1 MSEEQITIG
10 TEATLKEALRQ
21 MSDTGS
27 KCLVVV
33 ANNKFSGTLSD
44 GDIRKALLRSADM
57 KSSINSIFNK
67 KAFSINKKELND
79 GILKEAFLEYKYDV
93 IPILNSDKSINKVV
107 KWTEVFKDKPRNL
120 NQQIPV
126 VIMAGGM
133 GTRMEPFTNVLPK
146 PLIPIKDKTVIEKII
161 ESFVGV
167 GINDFLISINFKG
180 KILKAFFEEL
190 DPSYSIDFIEEKTPL
205 GTGGSLHKLKGKMKS
220 TFMVT
225 NCDVIIEVDH
235 QDLIDFHKKNKF
247 DLTLVASTK
256 EIVIPYG
263 ACELNK
269 EGNLEKILEKPKLD
283 YLINTGLYVIEP
295 SVLELIPKNKSF
307 DMTDLIESL
316 KKKGKDIGVFP
327 IDDNAWVDIGQWDEY
342 KHAIERLN

>member
-1 MSEEQITIG
+1 MG
-10 TEATLKEALRQ
+10 A
-21 MSDTGS
+21 
-27 KCLVVV
+27 
-33 ANNKFSGTLSD
+33 
-44 GDIRKALLRSADM
+44 
-57 KSSINSIFNK
+57 
-67 KAFSINKKELND
+67 
-79 GILKEAFLEYKYDV
+79 
-93 IPILNSDKSINKVV
+93 
-107 KWTEVFKDKPRNL
+107 
-120 NQQIPV
+120 
-126 VIMAGGM
+126 GM

-146 PLIPIKDKTVIEKII
+146 PLIPINDKTVIEKII

-295 SVLELIPKNKSF
+295 SVLELIPRNKSF

-316 KKKGKDIGVFP
+316 KIKGKDIGVFP